1 MSGIVVGVDG
11 SDHSQQALA
20 WAMTEAALREMPL
33 TVVAVE
39 AIAIDHWG
47 LAPVRTQADDA
58 GRKAMEEA
66 AQQLVEKVSA
76 QFSGKRPP
84 SVTVKAVAGIPA
96 QVLIDES
103 YDADLIVVG
112 SRGAGGF
119 ERLMVG
125 SVSSQVVH
133 HAGCPVAVVPAVKNG

>member
-11 SDHSQQALA
+11 SDHSQHALE
-20 WAMTEAALREMPL
+20 WAMTEAALRELPL
-33 TVVAVE
+33 SVVAVE
-39 AIAIDHWG
+39 HVAIDLWG
-47 LAPVRTQADDA
+47 LAPMRMERDEES
-58 GRKAMEEA
+58 RKAMEDA
-66 AQQLVEKVSA
+66 AQQLVDKVSA
-76 QFSGKRPP
+76 LHGGTRPL

-119 ERLMVG
+119 ERLLMG
-125 SVSSQVVH
+125 SVSSQVAH
-133 HAGCPVAVVPAVKNG
+133 HAACPVVVVPTVKP